1 MRNKDTILL
10 ENAYEQISQ
19 KTKSSLPMDPAER
32 LKHLD
37 NLIAGFNMN
46 PNKGSAL
53 AAINEGYLGKVVTL
67 YKHKLGASEDT
78 YEGPTKRPVRVQSL
92 DPDEENAITGK
103 VEKIFYGPDS
113 TDLQFVVA
121 GETYNIT
128 QGHWWVKPADL
139 GGSSSGAPV
148 TKWTGGSALRPPG
161 MRF

>member
-19 KTKSSLPMDPAER
+19 KTNFPLPRDPAER
-32 LKHLD
+32 LKYLD
-37 NLIAGFNMN
+37 DLIAGFNMN
-46 PNKGSAL
+46 PKRGSAL
-53 AAINEGYLGKVVTL
+53 AAINEAYLGKVVTL

-78 YEGPTKRPVRVQSL
+78 YEGGKPVRVQSL
-92 DPDEENAITGK
+92 DSDDENAITGK

-128 QGHWWVKPADL
+128 QGRWWVKPTDL
-139 GGSSSGAPV
+139 GGSSLGAP
-148 TKWTGGSALRPPG
+148 TPKSTGGEGLRPPG